1 MLDFKKIG
9 EMIDVFK
16 SMTSNQVAL
25 IVVVVPLIVGVVL
38 WVENRYAK
46 ISEIDKELAIRQQ
59 QLESSYFLAVE
70 LFMTLPE
77 QQRRLIMEKLD
88 LSKKTKDKSTQ

>member
-16 SMTSNQVAL
+16 SMTSNQIAL
-25 IVVVVPLIVGVVL
+25 IVVVVPLCVGAVL

-46 ISEIDKELAIRQQ
+46 ISEIEKEFAIRQQ

-70 LFMTLPE
+70 LLMTLPE
-77 QQRRLIMEKLD
+77 QQRKLIMEKLE
-88 LSKKTKDKSTQ
+88 LSKKTKEKSL